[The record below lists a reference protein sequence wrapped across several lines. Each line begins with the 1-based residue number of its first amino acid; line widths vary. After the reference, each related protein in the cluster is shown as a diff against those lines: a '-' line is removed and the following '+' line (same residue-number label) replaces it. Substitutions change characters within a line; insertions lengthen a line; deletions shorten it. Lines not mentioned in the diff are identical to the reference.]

1 MAYTSEF
8 TQFMNQWLEQHPEQ
22 IEERQAGRALWW
34 DKPQDP
40 ATQQANRE
48 SRVAQK
54 PYPYFQI
61 S

>member
-8 TQFMNQWLEQHPEQ
+8 TQFMNAWLEQHPEQ

-40 ATQQANRE
+40 GVQQAQRE
-48 SRVAQK
+48 SKIAQK